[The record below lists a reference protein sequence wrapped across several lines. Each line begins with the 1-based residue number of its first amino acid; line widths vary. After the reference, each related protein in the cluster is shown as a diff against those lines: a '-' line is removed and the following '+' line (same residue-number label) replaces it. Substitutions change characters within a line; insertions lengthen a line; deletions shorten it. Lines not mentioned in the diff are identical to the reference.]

1 MPTVKFST
9 FSRHLLTFG
18 EFWLFENKESEEDTL
33 SSDDEVD
40 DDELEEEEQ
49 QQHLA

>member
-18 EFWLFENKESEEDTL
+18 DVWLFENKESEEDTL
-33 SSDDEVD
+33 SSDDE
-40 DDELEEEEQ
+40 ELEEEEQ